1 VPRLA
6 HLALGPSGARL
17 PWSPRRRRRG
27 DCRTGGLWLHA
38 RRAPRSA
45 PVPVHRRGNAVGEVA
60 RPTRRPRRPRHVAEP
75 RRGAWRS
82 RGALR
87 RSPARAA
94 SCCAAWRAIRPR
106 ASAPFD
112 RAAWPAAVRRFD
124 GPRPPPLPA
133 LPPSRTEC
141 AANRRYPHVSTRGSA
156 SWYGALMRLAAVS
169 TRDRWTSPPAG
180 AVSAHAPPRRR
191 SRAGGGRAQGSARA
205 RGVGPIAGKVGAS
218 LVDLLEW
225 NAEVLSQLGVGAVD
239 EGAERAG
246 GADTRG
252 RSAQRAPGGSG
263 AARREAGR

>member
-38 RRAPRSA
+38 RRAPRST
-45 PVPVHRRGNAVGEVA
+45 PVPVHRRGSAVGEVA
-60 RPTRRPRRPRHVAEP
+60 RPTRRPKTAATRCGAEARRVAQQRRSQALASARSELLRSLASDKATGIGPVRPRGMAGC
-75 RRGAWRS
+75 R
-82 RGALR
+82 
-87 RSPARAA
+87 
-94 SCCAAWRAIRPR
+94 
-106 ASAPFD
+106 
-112 RAAWPAAVRRFD
+112 RRFD

-133 LPPSRTEC
+133 LQPSRTEC